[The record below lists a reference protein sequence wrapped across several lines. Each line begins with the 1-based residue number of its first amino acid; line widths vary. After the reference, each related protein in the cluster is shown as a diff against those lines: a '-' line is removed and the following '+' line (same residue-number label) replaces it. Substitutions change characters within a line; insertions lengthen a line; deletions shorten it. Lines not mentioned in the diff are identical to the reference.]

1 MEMNNNNNVQTGRQ
15 GGGPSGVGSS
25 QNQPGIFN
33 QDPAAAAFFGAGFP
47 SYGAAPGGAFV
58 DYNAEYAGAVYAGYG
73 AASAGGSFSNYGASA
88 VSAGGSFSNYDA
100 SAAGYFGG
108 HDAAIAVD
116 ALAAAS
122 PGSSS
127 QSYKGSKRHTE
138 QQVAAMNR

>member
-15 GGGPSGVGSS
+15 GAGPSGVGSS
-25 QNQPGIFN
+25 QNQPGIVN
-33 QDPAAAAFFGAGFP
+33 QDAAAAAFFGAGFP

-127 QSYKGSKRHTE
+127 QAYKGSKRHTE